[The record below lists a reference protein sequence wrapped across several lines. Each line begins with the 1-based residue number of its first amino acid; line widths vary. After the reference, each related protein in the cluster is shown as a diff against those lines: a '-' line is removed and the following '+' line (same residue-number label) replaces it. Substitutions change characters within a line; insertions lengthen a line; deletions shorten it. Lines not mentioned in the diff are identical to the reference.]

1 MLSDND
7 NMNEIL
13 QEIGLNEK
21 ESKIYL
27 ELLKQ
32 KSATASKIAK
42 LTNINRTTA
51 YLELE
56 ILMKRGLVNYTIKD
70 SKRYYQPASPKKLIE
85 ILDTKKK
92 KIKSILPQLES
103 LHETQ
108 EHFKVETY
116 EEKEGLKTF
125 YQDILNNANEVLA
138 FGTTGLAFE
147 ILEFEF
153 PHFIKDCKKKGIKAR
168 YISNKDAKKQL
179 SKLPKQLVK
188 IKYLDKK
195 YTAKVTTLIY
205 KNKVAIQSLQKNKI
219 YITVTTD
226 KNLYETYKNYF
237 EFMWASIV

>member
-1 MLSDND
+1 MLSMNN
-7 NMNEIL
+7 NMEEIL

-21 ESKIYL
+21 ESIIYL
-27 ELLKQ
+27 ELLKE

-42 LTNINRTTA
+42 LTKINRTTA

-56 ILMKRGLVNYTIKD
+56 ILMKRGLASYTIKD

-92 KIKSILPQLES
+92 KIKSILPQLELLS
-103 LHETQ
+103 SEK
-108 EHFKVETY
+108 EEIKIETY
-116 EEKEGLKTF
+116 EGKEGLKTF
-125 YQDILNNANEVLA
+125 YQDILNNATEVLA

-147 ILEFEF
+147 ILKFEF
-153 PHFIKDCKKKGIKAR
+153 PHFIKDCIKKNIKAR
-168 YISNKDAKKQL
+168 YISSETTRKQL
-179 SKLPKQLVK
+179 SKLPRKMVK

-195 YTAKVTTLIY
+195 YLAKVTTLIY

-237 EFMWASIV
+237 EFMWNSIK

>member
-1 MLSDND
+1 MLSINN
-7 NMNEIL
+7 NMKEIL

-27 ELLKQ
+27 ELLKE
-32 KSATASKIAK
+32 KSQTASRLAK
-42 LTNINRTTA
+42 LTNLNRTTA

-56 ILMKRGLVNYTIKD
+56 NLLKLGLVSYTIKN
-70 SKRYYQPASPKKLIE
+70 SKRYYQPAPPKKLIE
-85 ILDTKKK
+85 TLETKKK

-103 LHETQ
+103 LTSEK
-108 EHFKVETY
+108 EEIKIETY
-116 EEKEGLKTF
+116 EGREGLKTF
-125 YQDILNNANEVLA
+125 YQDILNNATEVLA

-153 PHFIKDCKKKGIKAR
+153 PHFIKDCKKKKIKAK
-168 YISNKDAKKQL
+168 YISNENAKNQL
-179 SKLPKQLVK
+179 DKLPKDMVK
-188 IKYLDKK
+188 IKYMNKK
-195 YTAKVTTLIY
+195 FTAKVTTLIY

-237 EFMWASIV
+237 EFMWRSI